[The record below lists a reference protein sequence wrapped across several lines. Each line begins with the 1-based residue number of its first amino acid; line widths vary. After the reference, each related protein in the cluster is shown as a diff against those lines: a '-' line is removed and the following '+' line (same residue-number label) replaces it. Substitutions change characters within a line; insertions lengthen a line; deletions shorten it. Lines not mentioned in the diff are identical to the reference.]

1 MVDTDEASVRSRV
14 SYTAKGG
21 GAVYM
26 YEVVRVHVGMCAV
39 GARARAF
46 DCHEQAEQGREKVSA
61 LGRMGRTY
69 ADDTDVVHLG
79 PLRAR
84 RRRRGRL
91 IVERVSGQTSR
102 SSSEAELS
110 L

>member
-1 MVDTDEASVRSRV
+1 MGGGGIRAGGSRRKEKAYGGESGDTDEASVRSRV

-26 YEVVRVHVGMCAV
+26 YEVVRVHVGMCAIE
-39 GARARAF
+39 ARARVF

-69 ADDTDVVHLG
+69 ADDTDVVHLC
-79 PLRAR
+79 AR
-84 RRRRGRL
+84 FAAAG
-91 IVERVSGQTSR
+91 VG
-102 SSSEAELS
+102 
-110 L
+110 